1 MGMAGIPWFTTD
13 MGGFHDGII
22 DSDDFKELLARWCA
36 FSCFLPVMRNHGDRI
51 CIRQPARRP
60 SPIRPET
67 TVRQVAP
74 TMSLELWPR
83 DGADLPKVHCHSR
96 ENAPY
101 TRELFESAHTDG
113 QPLVRGL
120 FYEFP
125 QDESVSDIADE
136 YMFGPDVLVAP
147 VVEPEPDRVR

>member
-1 MGMAGIPWFTTD
+1 
-13 MGGFHDGII
+13 
-22 DSDDFKELLARWCA
+22 
-36 FSCFLPVMRNHGDRI
+36 MR
-51 CIRQPARRP
+51 
-60 SPIRPET
+60 
-67 TVRQVAP
+67 
-74 TMSLELWPR
+74 
-83 DGADLPKVHCHSR
+83 
-96 ENAPY
+96 PY

-147 VVEPEPDRVR
+147 VVEAGARSREVTLPGNASITWTDLRTGKVYGGGQKITVDAGIDTIPAFARDGHDHGLIGML